1 MLSKT
6 DSTKQLFVLF
16 VKIYVNFYDCDMIIS
31 IVSIYK
37 SE

>member
-16 VKIYVNFYDCDMIIS
+16 VKIYVNFMIETIIS

-37 SE
+37 AE